1 MSSRVKQLQAL
12 ERLSRLK
19 ADLELRRFSA
29 FRAHVQAVQAKA
41 EGMRAELAEAAAAP
55 PGAAVADWRAAHALV
70 GYRAG
75 ALRRAEADLDRMSPG
90 LAAAQQAA
98 ARAFGRTEALNRLQ
112 EGLATA
118 DRATRARRMAGE

>member
-29 FRAHVQAVQAKA
+29 FRAHVQAVQATA

-55 PGAAVADWRAAHALV
+55 PGTAVADWRAAHALV
-70 GYRAG
+70 GYRAE
-75 ALRRAEADLDRMSPG
+75 ALRRAEADLDRMRPG
-90 LAAAQQAA
+90 LTAAHQAA
-98 ARAFGRTEALNRLQ
+98 ARAFGRTEALRRLQ
-112 EGLATA
+112 EDLAAA
-118 DRATRARRMAGE
+118 DRALRAKRLTGE